1 MAAPSTLT
9 VPVTFASFEARGSF
23 TDRGTEGIAAWIPSA
38 PGKGSIKI
46 SRPAM
51 LPSMNVTV
59 GEVFD
64 LRPGG
69 LLFNQPGH
77 TRPEDDRMP
86 ERKIWS

>member
-1 MAAPSTLT
+1 
-9 VPVTFASFEARGSF
+9 
-23 TDRGTEGIAAWIPSA
+23 
-38 PGKGSIKI
+38 
-46 SRPAM
+46 M